1 MAFMTCEALSL
12 QLLGGDFKKC
22 FSRIADLYTWDG
34 DPCPGTGKGS
44 FFFQV
49 DLVGS
54 QDSVDVMAVCWLRIS
69 DADVPLPTKSGASN
83 HLRTTPLSNHY
94 MFFFC
99 FASQVLPCFS
109 SIFHETQKTACL
121 P

>member
-1 MAFMTCEALSL
+1 MTCEALSL

-83 HLRTTPLSNHY
+83 HLRTLLCRTTTC
-94 MFFFC
+94 FFLFC
-99 FASQVLPCFS
+99 FAGFTMFFLYFS
-109 SIFHETQKTACL
+109 
-121 P
+121 